1 MDFQVTNFNTRLR
14 TIRIRELIVGII
26 LAVILTVIIGVIF
39 PVMFDDE
46 NIFMSVFLTIGVILF
61 GIALHGTRGF
71 GKDIRDIFTPKIG
84 RELLYVLVINMFFA
98 LLFTCIILNVDFI
111 LSLYDP
117 SWNSIWVDVTAPTEL
132 LIFDIISS
140 VIFAPILEEL
150 IFRGVLFNRLKIRI
164 GIIPAMILS
173 SALFGIGHSFG
184 GMTSAF
190 LFGMCMCILY
200 LKTDNIFVGM
210 TVHFLNNL
218 IFVILE
224 LLGITFYLQMP
235 YLIPTT
241 ILAVISTVLLLVYI
255 IKESSK
261 LKKENSS

>member
-1 MDFQVTNFNTRLR
+1 MDFQVTTFNTRLR

-26 LAVILTVIIGVIF
+26 LAFILTGVIGVIF
-39 PVMFDDE
+39 PFVFEDD
-46 NIFMSVFLTIGVILF
+46 NIFMSVLLTIGIALF
-61 GIALHGTRGF
+61 AVALHGTRGF
-71 GKDIRDIFTPKIG
+71 SKDIKDIFTPKIG
-84 RELLYVLVINMFFA
+84 KEILYVLVINMFFA
-98 LLFTCIILNVDFI
+98 LLFTCIILNVDFL
-111 LSLYDP
+111 LSMYDP
-117 SWNSIWVDVTAPTEL
+117 TWSSIWVDVTAPTEL

-140 VIFAPILEEL
+140 VIFAPIIEEL

-164 GIIPAMILS
+164 GIIPAIILS
-173 SALFGIGHSFG
+173 SALFGIGHPFG
-184 GMTSAF
+184 GMISAF

-224 LLGITFYLQMP
+224 LTGITFYLQMP

-241 ILAVISTVLLLVYI
+241 ILAVISTILLLVYI

-261 LKKENSS
+261 LKRENSS

>member
-14 TIRIRELIVGII
+14 TIKIRELIGGII
-26 LAVILTVIIGVIF
+26 IAFIISAIIGAIF
-39 PVMFDDE
+39 PIVFEDD
-46 NIFMSVFLTIGVILF
+46 NIFMSVLLTIGIILF
-61 GIALHGTRGF
+61 IIALHGTRGF
-71 GKDIRDIFTPKIG
+71 SKDIKDIFTPKIG
-84 RELLYVLVINMFFA
+84 KELLYVLILNIFFA

-117 SWNSIWVDVTAPTEL
+117 SWNSIWVDMTAPTEL
-132 LIFDIISS
+132 LVFDVISS
-140 VIFAPILEEL
+140 IIFAPILEEL

-184 GMTSAF
+184 GMISAF

-200 LKTDNIFVGM
+200 LKTDNILVGM

-224 LLGITFYLQMP
+224 FLGITFYLEMP

-241 ILAVISTVLLLVYI
+241 ILAIISTVLLLIYI

-261 LKKENSS
+261 LKRENSS